1 MESKGLG
8 LFLILLGGIFLG
20 IALITIWS
28 VFLTWDEL
36 KGTYIILAIPL
47 TVFGFS
53 TIFFG
58 FYLMYGQRLGPKVKG
73 LILIVNGIVPIL
85 GSVLTIL
92 DDRLLAFDMVRI
104 TVLLPLILVGI
115 FLIIYGLFLMS
126 ADWYIRNTSTRKK
139 ANQILGLICSSIGVV
154 NIVFFILLLI
164 SEIHHP
170 LFFSIMWLILGVV
183 LIIFGINLIIKK
195 LEQK

>member
-28 VFLTWDEL
+28 VFLTWEEL

-47 TVFGFS
+47 TVFSVS

-58 FYLMYGQRLGPKVKG
+58 IYLMYGQRLGPKVKG
-73 LILIVNGIVPIL
+73 LILIVDGMVPIL
-85 GSVLTIL
+85 GSIFTIL
-92 DDRLLAFDMVRI
+92 DDRLSAFDIVRV
-104 TVLLPLILVGI
+104 TVLLPLILIGI
-115 FLIIYGLFLMS
+115 FLIIYGLFFMS
-126 ADWYIRNTSTRKK
+126 ADWYLHNIKTRKR

-154 NIVFFILLLI
+154 NIVFFTLLLI

-170 LFFSIMWLILGVV
+170 LFFSITWLVLGVILV
-183 LIIFGINLIIKK
+183 IFGVHLIIKK
-195 LEQK
+195 LEEK